1 MQNFFCSGAFA
12 LSRISY
18 TAELSSLSK
27 MSFTVGLFFKAEFF
41 NILYSRAFSGQKFLY
56 SGAFSKAG
64 ILTQQSFLWA
74 ELLIQPSF
82 LSKQNLLYSGAFSL
96 SSFSRNFLYSG
107 AFSFSRLSYTAEF
120 FSRSRIP
127 YTACGSK
134 LMCVHCMLATS
145 EACHEACATSKNEAR
160 MHRVL
165 TKGHYCPK
173 CESFESCLQ
182 KESWLQ
188 FHCRILHLMVLSFC
202 SSFARKRCT
211 DSNVNQGRRN
221 IISTIAS
228 GQWLKS
234 SPGAFRWP
242 GVQPGH
248 VHPIKIN
255 DLPMLDVADRQSAL
269 TCHCLH
275 ACNTTLVRVWTNQ
288 GEEVCVASPNSI

>member
-1 MQNFFCSGAFA
+1 MQRSFCSKQNFVYSGAFF
-12 LSRISY
+12 
-18 TAELSSLSK
+18 SK
-27 MSFTVGLFFKAEFF
+27 QNVFHSGAFFKAEFF
-41 NILYSRAFSGQKFLY
+41 NILYSRAFSKQKF
-56 SGAFSKAG
+56 
-64 ILTQQSFLWA
+64 
-74 ELLIQPSF
+74 
-82 LSKQNLLYSGAFSL
+82 LYSGAFSL

-145 EACHEACATSKNEAR
+145 EACHEAWATSKNEAR
-160 MHRVL
+160 MRRVL

-211 DSNVNQGRRN
+211 HSNVNQGRRN

-228 GQWLKS
+228 GQCLKS
-234 SPGAFRWP
+234 SPGAFR
-242 GVQPGH
+242 
-248 VHPIKIN
+248 
-255 DLPMLDVADRQSAL
+255 
-269 TCHCLH
+269 
-275 ACNTTLVRVWTNQ
+275 
-288 GEEVCVASPNSI
+288 